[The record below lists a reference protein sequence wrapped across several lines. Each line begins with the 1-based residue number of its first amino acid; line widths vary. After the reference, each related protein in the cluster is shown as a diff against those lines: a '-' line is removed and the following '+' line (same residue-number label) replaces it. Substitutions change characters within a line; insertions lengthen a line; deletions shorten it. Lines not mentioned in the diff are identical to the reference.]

1 VKKKPLSELLDA
13 RLNVNISGLQYDS
26 RKVQKGDLF
35 FAVPGFLEDGAKY
48 LKDAFARGAAAAVVK
63 AGTKIDPSFASLCL
77 EVDDVRQAM
86 ADVAQKFYD
95 YPGKKVKLFGVTGTK
110 GKTSTAYLLES
121 IFRAAGQRTAIL
133 GTVECRHPG
142 RSYPS
147 HHTTREAIDLQQFL
161 AECVE
166 ERVESVVLE
175 VSSHALSLDRVRGCE
190 FDGVIFTNLSPDHMD
205 FYQTMEPYYSA
216 KKLLF
221 QSPYRKES
229 TVAVVN
235 ADDDYGQRLEKEAP
249 GRWLSF
255 GKERGALRIKD
266 AKVEERGAWIDL
278 TTPSGA
284 VARLQSQIPGEFT
297 FSNIAAAATLA
308 LGVGVPVAQVQ
319 KGIQSLNGVPGRLE
333 RVPTKLPFSVF
344 VDFAHSGHALDNV
357 LTALRSVCRGK
368 LIVVFGAGGDKD
380 PARRTTQGK
389 VAAEKADFSVI
400 TSDNPRSEDPL
411 KIIAA
416 IETSFTA
423 SGGRHLIVEP
433 DRRFAIRRALTM
445 AAAGDVICLAGKGHE
460 TGQIIGTEVIPF
472 DDREEAGLVLRELES
487 APPRN

>member
-1 VKKKPLSELLDA
+1 VL
-13 RLNVNISGLQYDS
+13 
-26 RKVQKGDLF
+26 
-35 FAVPGFLEDGAKY
+35 
-48 LKDAFARGAAAAVVK
+48 
-63 AGTKIDPSFASLCL
+63 AGTRVDPSFAHLCV
-77 EVDDVRQAM
+77 EVDDVRRAM
-86 ADVAQKFYD
+86 ADVAQKFYE
-95 YPGKKVKLFGVTGTK
+95 YPGKKLKLFGITGTK

-161 AECVE
+161 AECVAQ
-166 ERVESVVLE
+166 RVESVVLE

-190 FDGVIFTNLSPDHMD
+190 FEGVIFTNLSPDHMD
-205 FYQTMEPYYSA
+205 FYKTMEPYFSA

-221 QSPYRKES
+221 QAPYRKSS

-235 ADDDYGQRLEKEAP
+235 ADDDYGQRLEKEAA
-249 GRWLSF
+249 GHWVSF
-255 GKERGALRIKD
+255 GKERGALRIQ
-266 AKVEERGAWIDL
+266 AAAVEERGAWIDL
-278 TTPSGA
+278 HTPSGE

-297 FSNIAAAATLA
+297 FANIAAAAALA
-308 LGVGVPVAQVQ
+308 LGVGIPVAQVQ
-319 KGIQSLNGVPGRLE
+319 KGIQALPGVPGRLE

-416 IETSFTA
+416 IEASFRA
-423 SGGRHLIVEP
+423 SGGKHLIVEP
-433 DRRFAIRRALTM
+433 DRRLAIRRALVM

-460 TGQIIGTEVIPF
+460 TGQIIGTEVVPF

-487 APPRN
+487 ALSRN